1 MRLVRSGRDVQSG
14 GRNVY
19 DKQSLIC
26 RISHG
31 PITLSVRPTT
41 TQLLNL
47 IRPTFFYFHFFS
59 NGKKTKNHARK
70 KSINNFYFQDY
81 NDDIRQEQLR
91 EMQMMSGGGAGGGG
105 GASSGCSS
113 NASCASQQDV
123 EGQQQQ
129 QQQHLAAVR
138 SVAGLTS
145 STPNVMTLNSSLHQ
159 HLSVRKSEL
168 KFVPKF

>member
-1 MRLVRSGRDVQSG
+1 
-14 GRNVY
+14 VY

-31 PITLSVRPTT
+31 PITLTVRPTT
-41 TQLLNL
+41 TQPLNL
-47 IRPTFFYFHFFS
+47 IRPTFFIFIFLQRE
-59 NGKKTKNHARK
+59 KTKDDARK
-70 KSINNFYFQDY
+70 KEINNFYFQDY

-91 EMQMMSGGGAGGGG
+91 EMQMMSGAGAG

-113 NASCASQQDV
+113 NASCASQQDAD
-123 EGQQQQ
+123 GQQQQQQQ

-159 HLSVRKSEL
+159 HLSVRKIQL
-168 KFVPKF
+168 KFCSN

>member
-1 MRLVRSGRDVQSG
+1 
-14 GRNVY
+14 VY

-31 PITLSVRPTT
+31 PITLTVRPSDHHTT
-41 TQLLNL
+41 PKSDSPNIFLFS
-47 IRPTFFYFHFFS
+47 FFFQRE
-59 NGKKTKNHARK
+59 KTKNHARK

-113 NASCASQQDV
+113 NASCASQQDA
-123 EGQQQQ
+123 EGQQQQQ

-145 STPNVMTLNSSLHQ
+145 STANVMTLNSSLHQ
-159 HLSVRKSEL
+159 HLSVRKIQL
-168 KFVPKF
+168 KFFSNEPPKNK